1 MGSEMCIRDS
11 VRARANGSGGARGS
25 SRGGGGE
32 DADQIMQYEMKGG
45 HGAGHRSG
53 SANRRAGASAAA
65 YQAQSLGMGAS
76 DALKAGAAANHKSSG
91 SGNNR
96 SSQRPAAQHESVFE
110 FTDSLME
117 KLGTPE
123 MLL

>member
-1 MGSEMCIRDS
+1 M
-11 VRARANGSGGARGS
+11 
-25 SRGGGGE
+25 
-32 DADQIMQYEMKGG
+32 MQYEVAMKGG
-45 HGAGHRSG
+45 GAGHRSG

-76 DALKAGAAANHKSSG
+76 DALKAGAAAASNNNHHHHHKGGGGSSG
-91 SGNNR
+91 SANNR
-96 SSQRPAAQHESVFE
+96 SSQRPAGQQESVFE